1 MPENKGRQFRRLLK
15 EEPYLFTGG
24 IYQPLDA
31 QIAEQ
36 VGMKSIYL
44 SGYSMAL
51 ANGWPDMGLLTQ
63 TEVARIASMVAG
75 ATSLPVIADAD
86 DGYGNA
92 LSTIRT
98 VQEFAKTG
106 VAGIHLEDQRFPKR
120 CGHIAGKTIVSLEEA
135 LGKYRAA
142 IDTRDRLDRD
152 FVIIARTDAYGA
164 VGGSLE
170 EAIRRGR
177 AYADAGVDL
186 VWCELSNA
194 SREPA
199 IAFARAMRET
209 HPDLPL
215 AFNYSSSFRW
225 HADPNPF
232 TFRELGALGYKFIFI
247 TLFAAHAA
255 TYAMWNAMEELVRD
269 QEQAQW
275 RLEKT
280 KVGHPPESPHVMARV
295 AHFQELEKR
304 YIPGTDARLKG
315 SDGFGQAESA
325 SPQPARPPPAAGG
338 RRRCSSSRASA
349 GSSPKRSA
357 RGRGR
362 ARRAEPSS
370 RRSWRGEAGDERRA
384 PGSGH
389 PWFAPASRPPLPLS
403 PLGAVRGAIWSD

>member
-1 MPENKGRQFRRLLK
+1 MESMGRKFRRLLT

-31 QIAEQ
+31 QIAERL
-36 VGMKSIYL
+36 GMKSIYL

-51 ANGWPDMGLLTQ
+51 ANGWPDMGFLTQ
-63 TEVARIASMVAG
+63 TEVARIASMVAS
-75 ATSLPVIADAD
+75 ATALPVIADAD

-120 CGHIAGKTIVSLEEA
+120 CGHIAGKTIVSLDEA

-142 IDTRDRLDRD
+142 IDTRNRLDPEL
-152 FVIIARTDAYGA
+152 VLIARTDAYGA

-186 VWCELSNA
+186 VWPELSDS

-199 IAFARAMRET
+199 VAFARAMRET
-209 HPDLPL
+209 HPHVPL

-225 HADPNPF
+225 HQDPNPF
-232 TFRELGALGYKFIFI
+232 TFRELGELGYKFIFI

-255 TYAMWNAMEELVRD
+255 SRAVWDAMEELVRD
-269 QEQAQW
+269 EEQAQW

-280 KVGHPPESPHVMARV
+280 KVGHPTESHHVMARV
-295 AHFQELEKR
+295 AHFQELER
-304 YIPGTDARLKG
+304 QYIPGTDERIK
-315 SDGFGQAESA
+315 S
-325 SPQPARPPPAAGG
+325 
-338 RRRCSSSRASA
+338 SA
-349 GSSPKRSA
+349 GFDDTRL
-357 RGRGR
+357 
-362 ARRAEPSS
+362 
-370 RRSWRGEAGDERRA
+370 
-384 PGSGH
+384 H
-389 PWFAPASRPPLPLS
+389 
-403 PLGAVRGAIWSD
+403 